1 MQCRPAL
8 VHSTRLPGSQVP
20 DRQPEMAVAPLV
32 SLLVLFLSSPRRLSA
47 AAASPSPS
55 PRPTPLVPAFF
66 VIGDS
71 TADVGTNNYLGTL
84 ARADREPYGR
94 DFDTHR
100 PTGRFSNGRIPVDY
114 LAERLGLP
122 FVPPYLEQNMRTG
135 AAGVG
140 LANVDGMIQGVN
152 YASAAAG
159 IISSSGSDLGMHV
172 SLTQQVQQVEDTYEQ
187 LSLALGETAAADLFR
202 RSVFFVSIGSND
214 FIHYY
219 LRNVSG
225 VQMRYHPWEF
235 NKLLVSTMRQE
246 IKNLYSINVRKL
258 ILMGLPPVGC
268 APHFLE
274 EYGSQTGEC
283 IDYINNVVI
292 EFNYALRHMSSEF
305 ISQHP
310 DSMISYCDTF
320 EGSVDILNNR
330 ERYGFVTT
338 TDACCGLGKYG
349 GLIMCVLPQMACS
362 DASSHVWW
370 DEFHPTDAVNRILA
384 DNVWSGQHAKM
395 CYPVDLQQMVKLKL

>member
-1 MQCRPAL
+1 MAPHSPIPVLAL
-8 VHSTRLPGSQVP
+8 
-20 DRQPEMAVAPLV
+20 
-32 SLLVLFLSSPRRLSA
+32 LLLLFLSGHRRCSA
-47 AAASPSPS
+47 AATAAPPSPPPP
-55 PRPTPLVPAFF
+55 PRPAPLVPALF

-84 ARADREPYGR
+84 ARADRDPYGR

-114 LAERLGLP
+114 LAEKLGLP

-135 AAGVG
+135 AGSDG
-140 LANVDGMIQGVN
+140 LSNIDGIIQGVN

-159 IISSSGSDLGMHV
+159 IISSSGSELGMHV

-187 LSLALGETAAADLFR
+187 LSLALGEAAAANLFR

-225 VQMRYHPWEF
+225 VQMRYLPWEF
-235 NKLLVSTMRQE
+235 NQLLVSTVRQE
-246 IKNLYSINVRKL
+246 IKNLYNINVRKV

-274 EYGSQTGEC
+274 EYGSQSGEC

-305 ISQHP
+305 IRQHT

-330 ERYGFVTT
+330 DRYGFVTT

-384 DNVWSGQHAKM
+384 DNVWSSQHTKM
-395 CYPVDLQQMVKLKL
+395 CYPMDLQEMVKLKL

>member
-1 MQCRPAL
+1 M
-8 VHSTRLPGSQVP
+8 
-20 DRQPEMAVAPLV
+20 APL
-32 SLLVLFLSSPRRLSA
+32 LALLFLFFSA
-47 AAASPSPS
+47 PQRCSASTSSPSPPP
-55 PRPTPLVPAFF
+55 PRRPAPLVPALF

-122 FVPPYLEQNMRTG
+122 FVPPYLEQNMRTSAGG
-135 AAGVG
+135 AGIT
-140 LANVDGMIQGVN
+140 NIDGMIQGVN

-159 IISSSGSDLGMHV
+159 IISSSGSELGMHV

-187 LSLALGETAAADLFR
+187 LSLALGEAAAANLFR

-225 VQMRYHPWEF
+225 VQMRYLPWEF
-235 NKLLVSTMRQE
+235 NQLLVSTMRQE
-246 IKNLYSINVRKL
+246 IKNLYNINVRKV
-258 ILMGLPPVGC
+258 ILMGLPPVGCAPHFPVGC

-274 EYGSQTGEC
+274 EYGSQSGEC

-292 EFNYALRHMSSEF
+292 EFNYALRYMSSEF
-305 ISQHP
+305 IRQHP

-384 DNVWSGQHAKM
+384 ENVWSSQHTKM
-395 CYPVDLQQMVKLKL
+395 CYPLDLQQMVKQKL